1 MFEQKHYDA
10 LDNFIQTNPLD
21 WHKPTSKKPG
31 WSSIDIN
38 APKYKNLRD
47 KDPSLE
53 AMAKTLGKVYFKI
66 DPKTDRITYSDK
78 YDFKGGYGL
87 GPSEG
92 PEDIFTNPK
101 K

>member
-1 MFEQKHYDA
+1 
-10 LDNFIQTNPLD
+10 
-21 WHKPTSKKPG
+21 
-31 WSSIDIN
+31 
-38 APKYKNLRD
+38 
-47 KDPSLE
+47 
-53 AMAKTLGKVYFKI
+53 MAKTLGKVYFKI